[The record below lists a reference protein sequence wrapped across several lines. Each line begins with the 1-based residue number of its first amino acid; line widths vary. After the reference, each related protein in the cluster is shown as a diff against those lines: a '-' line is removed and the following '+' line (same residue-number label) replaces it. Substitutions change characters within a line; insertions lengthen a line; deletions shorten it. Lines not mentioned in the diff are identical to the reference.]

1 MNDYGWD
8 KSLNVKTMGRSVF
21 ISLIRSRSRSCIRCW
36 GWSTPRT
43 VRNRDRC
50 ISFFIIQVKSIF
62 RISYGMTGSY
72 SWTRSRLRIF
82 FRGRTRESGLWCS
95 RWLCKFGV
103 GRRISRLEGPLLWAD
118 SRSHEYDCYISANKK
133 DISSSHLGY
142 GKRWLVIVFYPI
154 CRI

>member
-1 MNDYGWD
+1 MNGYGWD

-36 GWSTPRT
+36 SGSTPRT

-72 SWTRSRLRIF
+72 SWTRLRPRIF
-82 FRGRTRESGLWCS
+82 FRGRTRESGSWCS
-95 RWLCKFGV
+95 RWQCKCGFSLLGV
-103 GRRISRLEGPLLWAD
+103 FKATCVLNELSYRTR
-118 SRSHEYDCYISANKK
+118 N
-133 DISSSHLGY
+133 
-142 GKRWLVIVFYPI
+142 GKNTRAFLN
-154 CRI
+154 